1 MAPEVIMEAT
11 ISAPGVNWWGGAC
24 RRKVASTSNSHD
36 SRPWREK
43 AESSCGAISFSMRL
57 IRPTIAIADTS
68 ISGRSRD
75 QFLPADRPMLAAM
88 VRALPIGVV
97 FMIRSRRLPSGDWW
111 WRAGV
116 LGVLNIGAFFA
127 LLFEAAF
134 RLPGGVAATA
144 GALQPLIASGLAA
157 VIIGERFT
165 RRSALAGFIGMI
177 GVALLV
183 LRARAALDPLGVA
196 AALAATV
203 SMATGIV
210 LTKRWKRPVDLITFT
225 GWQLTAGGLVLMPIV
240 LLTEGLP
247 ARLTNTNVAGFAW
260 LAIVGTGLAYANWF
274 KGIEALP
281 VSTASFLGLLS
292 PLVATAAGWIVL
304 HQSLTFVQLVGALLV
319 LVAVAMSQVARRRP
333 LPGDAI

>member
-1 MAPEVIMEAT
+1 MIALSSRSMIVARTALTPAIWGTTYLVAT
-11 ISAPGVNWWGGAC
+11 
-24 RRKVASTSNSHD
+24 
-36 SRPWREK
+36 
-43 AESSCGAISFSMRL
+43 
-57 IRPTIAIADTS
+57 
-68 ISGRSRD
+68 
-75 QFLPADRPMLAAM
+75 QFLPAGRPMLAAM

-97 FMIRSRRLPSGDWW
+97 FVIRSRRLPTGDWW

-165 RRSALAGFIGMI
+165 RRSALAGFLGMI

-247 ARLTNTNVAGFAW
+247 ARLTNANVVGFTW

-319 LVAVAMSQVARRRP
+319 LVAVAMSQVARRR
-333 LPGDAI
+333 

>member
-1 MAPEVIMEAT
+1 
-11 ISAPGVNWWGGAC
+11 
-24 RRKVASTSNSHD
+24 
-36 SRPWREK
+36 
-43 AESSCGAISFSMRL
+43 
-57 IRPTIAIADTS
+57 
-68 ISGRSRD
+68 
-75 QFLPADRPMLAAM
+75 
-88 VRALPIGVV
+88 
-97 FMIRSRRLPSGDWW
+97 
-111 WRAGV
+111 
-116 LGVLNIGAFFA
+116 
-127 LLFEAAF
+127 
-134 RLPGGVAATA
+134 
-144 GALQPLIASGLAA
+144 
-157 VIIGERFT
+157 
-165 RRSALAGFIGMI
+165 
-177 GVALLV
+177 
-183 LRARAALDPLGVA
+183 
-196 AALAATV
+196 
-203 SMATGIV
+203 MATGIV